1 MAMKSVR
8 NIYKIGT
15 GPSSSH
21 TMGPAFAAQ
30 RFIELNPG
38 LDSVNVTLYGSLAKT
53 GKGHGTD
60 RAVIDALSPLP
71 CRVLFDTDDNIP
83 LEHPNTL
90 RFEGFTGD
98 KKTAEETFLSIGGGE
113 IRIPGD
119 VAAPSEDIY
128 PEQSFT
134 EIANLCK
141 SRNIR
146 LSDYVFALSD

>member
-1 MAMKSVR
+1 MGMKSVK

-30 RFIELNPG
+30 RFAAQNPG
-38 LDSVNVTLYGSLAKT
+38 LESVVVTLYGSLAKT

-60 RAVIDALSPLP
+60 RAVTDALSPLP
-71 CRVLFDTDDNIP
+71 CQVVFNTDDVQ

-90 RFEGFTGD
+90 RFEGFVGD
-98 KKTAEETFLSIGGGE
+98 KKAAEATFLSIGGGE
-113 IRIPGD
+113 IRTPGEESTPDQD
-119 VAAPSEDIY
+119 VY
-128 PEQSFT
+128 PESSFT

-146 LSDYVFALSD
+146 LSDYVFE